1 MKVNQFLRGLF
12 MASFIL
18 IFIFF
23 PYSVKIS
30 GIFAALSAVF
40 LLAMLVRFVYTAR
53 VVKKGGI
60 RLEEVTFA
68 HSFLFRTFF
77 SPKDLWVKYDDK
89 ERKFRAA
96 DFRDM
101 PLEVG
106 FFFILGLFLLYTS
119 YLTMTNLFLFPLI
132 DLIRIPVLVVIA
144 MIGIYTFFV
153 SMGRIAALLN
163 SKNKEVAKLLNKDRS
178 LRAFIKREKARAEV
192 TPSFTLDGFVTSLEF
207 VTKRKYDTKNVEKL
221 ILDVSKML
229 YKYK

>member
-1 MKVNQFLRGLF
+1 M
-12 MASFIL
+12 
-18 IFIFF
+18 
-23 PYSVKIS
+23 
-30 GIFAALSAVF
+30 
-40 LLAMLVRFVYTAR
+40 
-53 VVKKGGI
+53 
-60 RLEEVTFA
+60 
-68 HSFLFRTFF
+68 
-77 SPKDLWVKYDDK
+77 
-89 ERKFRAA
+89 
-96 DFRDM
+96 
-101 PLEVG
+101 
-106 FFFILGLFLLYTS
+106 
-119 YLTMTNLFLFPLI
+119 
-132 DLIRIPVLVVIA
+132 LVVIA

>member
-221 ILDVSKML
+221 ILDVSRML